1 MKYSKQNL
9 KKIMNQQIYCIT
21 AEEYSNGRSNIEI
34 VKQMIEAGIKIIQYR
49 EKNKKKLVKYEECKV
64 IRELTKKANA
74 LFIVNDDVDIA
85 LLVEAD
91 GIHIGQDD
99 LPIDAVKRLVGEE
112 MIIGLSTHSLEQAR
126 EAVKKGADY
135 IGVGPIFSTNTKK
148 DVGSP
153 VGFEY
158 LDEVVRYTDL
168 PFVAIGGIKEQNLY
182 EVIEHGAKC
191 VAIITDII
199 SEEDIVS
206 KIKRLK
212 SIINQQTN

>member
-1 MKYSKQNL
+1 MINNKKNL
-9 KKIMNQQIYCIT
+9 KKLMNQQIYCIT

-34 VKQMIEAGIKIIQYR
+34 VKLMLEAGIKIIQYR
-49 EKNKKKLVKYEECKV
+49 EKNMKKALKYVECKV
-64 IRELTKKANA
+64 IRDLTRKAGA

-99 LPIDAVKRLVGEE
+99 LPIDTVKRLVGED

-126 EAVKKGADY
+126 EAVEKGADY

-148 DVGSP
+148 DVCSP
-153 VGFEY
+153 VGFKY
-158 LDEVVRYTDL
+158 LDEVVRYIDL
-168 PFVAIGGIKEQNLY
+168 PFVVIGGIKEQNLY

-199 SEEDIVS
+199 SAEDIGS

>member
-1 MKYSKQNL
+1 
-9 KKIMNQQIYCIT
+9 MNQQIYCIT

-64 IRELTKKANA
+64 IREITKKAGA
-74 LFIVNDDVDIA
+74 LLIVNDDVDLA
-85 LLVEAD
+85 LSVEAD

-99 LPIDAVKRLVGEE
+99 LPIEAVRRLVGEE
-112 MIIGLSTHSLEQAR
+112 MIVGLSTHSLEQAND
-126 EAVKKGADY
+126 AVKRGADY

-148 DVGSP
+148 DVCSP

-158 LDEVVRYTDL
+158 LDEVVRYIDL
-168 PFVAIGGIKEQNLY
+168 PFVVIGGIKEQNLY

-199 SEEDIVS
+199 SAEDIGS

-212 SIINQQTN
+212 SIINQQTI